1 VNSQGE
7 TRTRNPRIN
16 SPLLYRLSYLGSVIN
31 SHLTEYFDAVCAG
44 LYTDLT
50 FPRRLWYAVRV
61 PHKETNPLRGPNKF
75 RMCHRGPNG
84 GLTF

>member
-1 VNSQGE
+1 MKSELSPYSRGG
-7 TRTRNPRIN
+7 TRTPD
-16 SPLLYRLSYLGSVIN
+16 PVIN